1 MDANG
6 IPSACELLMAVLP
19 SLLGTLIG
27 GAITLVS
34 TQMNAKHQMDLEDK
48 RERAAREDDNRR
60 FKLDC
65 LARLQEAVQHCMRF
79 TSKCYQQIFA
89 LAKDGRQWRDWIVDS
104 DIDEKHRQLMEDI
117 HLLSYR
123 VNEHRLRKA
132 IDAFCE
138 SVYAVTVDSCDAE
151 QLASAMND
159 LSRKYDVAMVLLG
172 EMIGACVKG

>member
-6 IPSACELLMAVLP
+6 IPSVYDFLMAALP
-19 SLLGTLIG
+19 SLLGTLVG
-27 GAITLVS
+27 GGITLVS

-48 RERAAREDDNRR
+48 RERAAREDDGRR

-65 LARLQEAVQHCMRF
+65 LVRLQEAVQHCMRF
-79 TSKCYQQIFA
+79 TSKCYQQMLV
-89 LAKDGRQWRDWIVDS
+89 LAKEGRQWRDWIVDS
-104 DIDEKHRQLMEDI
+104 DVAEKHRQLMEDI

-132 IDAFCE
+132 IDAFRG

-151 QLASAMND
+151 QLVSAMDD
-159 LSRKYDVAMVLLG
+159 LSQKYDVTMALLG
-172 EMIGACVKG
+172 EAIGACVKG

>member
-1 MDANG
+1 M
-6 IPSACELLMAVLP
+6 S
-19 SLLGTLIG
+19 
-27 GAITLVS
+27 
-34 TQMNAKHQMDLEDK
+34 Q
-48 RERAAREDDNRR
+48 
-60 FKLDC
+60 
-65 LARLQEAVQHCMRF
+65 
-79 TSKCYQQIFA
+79 
-89 LAKDGRQWRDWIVDS
+89 DWIVDS

-159 LSRKYDVAMVLLG
+159 LSQKYDVAMVLLG
-172 EMIGACVKG
+172 ETIGACVKG